1 MPQPSND
8 ASAWQVRESALD
20 PGAHGALE
28 SVFALSNGYVGIRGT
43 LDEAQPS
50 ASRGTFLAGVY
61 EYHPLSYPEGGYGH
75 PEHGQAIIGVAD
87 GSTVRLQVDGVQ
99 LDVRESPP
107 EQHDRV
113 LDLRAGTLRRE
124 TEWVTPRGARMRLT
138 STRLVSLTQRSVT
151 AIRYEV
157 EALDRTVQAVL
168 RSDLVVNGT
177 PPKVENEDPRVAAVL
192 EQPFRARLSRCHETG
207 GVLVHRTHG
216 SEIGVA
222 AAVEHE
228 VDMPAGGAVS
238 TQCDDDQVVTTL
250 VTDLRPGQRVGFV
263 KYLCHA
269 SSDADPSADLRE
281 QVLAAMTGARRRGW
295 DGLLADQRAELDE
308 YWDSAEVEI
317 DSDPELQLAIRFD
330 LFQLLQAAACV
341 SRAPVGAKGLTGG
354 GYSGHTFWDIEG
366 FVLPALALL
375 RPRDAARLLQ
385 WRSSTLDRARE
396 RAQVLDLG
404 GASFPW
410 RTIDG
415 HETSAYWPASTAAMH
430 VNADIA
436 RAFRWWADATGED
449 LTEVGGVDVLVE
461 TARVWAAMVHEDHEG
476 GIHLLGM
483 TGPDEYTGV
492 VDDNVFTNLM
502 ARRNLRAAADAC
514 EEHPEHVG
522 RLSVTA
528 DELQRWRALAD
539 AIHIPYD
546 AVRGVHPSNE
556 GFTTYREWDFEAKR
570 DGYPVEEHFHYAKI
584 YRRQI
589 VKQADL
595 VLALWWCAEAFT
607 PEQTARDLDY
617 YEQRTVRDSSLSAC
631 VQAVVCARVGHLDL
645 ALEHLRESALVDLRD
660 IQQDAEQGLHL
671 ASAAG
676 SWLAVVCGFGGLDT
690 DGGELRLAP
699 RLPERLHR
707 IAFRLR
713 WHGRRLGVEITR
725 SGTTVRVLDGDAG
738 EVALQIDGEA
748 LAVTAARPATAPLH
762 VPHPPTPA
770 PHQPPGRAPRAP
782 RTP

>member
-1 MPQPSND
+1 M
-8 ASAWQVRESALD
+8 
-20 PGAHGALE
+20 
-28 SVFALSNGYVGIRGT
+28 
-43 LDEAQPS
+43 
-50 ASRGTFLAGVY
+50 
-61 EYHPLSYPEGGYGH
+61 
-75 PEHGQAIIGVAD
+75 
-87 GSTVRLQVDGVQ
+87 
-99 LDVRESPP
+99 
-107 EQHDRV
+107 
-113 LDLRAGTLRRE
+113 
-124 TEWVTPRGARMRLT
+124 
-138 STRLVSLTQRSVT
+138 
-151 AIRYEV
+151 
-157 EALDRTVQAVL
+157 
-168 RSDLVVNGT
+168 
-177 PPKVENEDPRVAAVL
+177 
-192 EQPFRARLSRCHETG
+192 
-207 GVLVHRTHG
+207 
-216 SEIGVA
+216 
-222 AAVEHE
+222 
-228 VDMPAGGAVS
+228 
-238 TQCDDDQVVTTL
+238 
-250 VTDLRPGQRVGFV
+250 
-263 KYLCHA
+263 
-269 SSDADPSADLRE
+269 
-281 QVLAAMTGARRRGW
+281 
-295 DGLLADQRAELDE
+295 
-308 YWDSAEVEI
+308 
-317 DSDPELQLAIRFD
+317 
-330 LFQLLQAAACV
+330 
-341 SRAPVGAKGLTGG
+341 
-354 GYSGHTFWDIEG
+354 
-366 FVLPALALL
+366 LPALALL

-436 RAFRWWADATGED
+436 RAFRWWADVTGED
-449 LTEVGGVDVLVE
+449 LAEVGGVDVLVE

-539 AIHIPYD
+539 AIHVPYD

-738 EVALQIDGEA
+738 EVALRIDGEA
-748 LAVTAARPATAPLH
+748 LAVTADRPATAPLH
-762 VPHPPTPA
+762 TPPPPTPA
-770 PHQPPGRAPRAP
+770 PRQPPGRAPRAP

>member
-1 MPQPSND
+1 
-8 ASAWQVRESALD
+8 
-20 PGAHGALE
+20 
-28 SVFALSNGYVGIRGT
+28 
-43 LDEAQPS
+43 
-50 ASRGTFLAGVY
+50 
-61 EYHPLSYPEGGYGH
+61 
-75 PEHGQAIIGVAD
+75 
-87 GSTVRLQVDGVQ
+87 
-99 LDVRESPP
+99 
-107 EQHDRV
+107 
-113 LDLRAGTLRRE
+113 
-124 TEWVTPRGARMRLT
+124 
-138 STRLVSLTQRSVT
+138 
-151 AIRYEV
+151 
-157 EALDRTVQAVL
+157 
-168 RSDLVVNGT
+168 
-177 PPKVENEDPRVAAVL
+177 
-192 EQPFRARLSRCHETG
+192 
-207 GVLVHRTHG
+207 
-216 SEIGVA
+216 
-222 AAVEHE
+222 
-228 VDMPAGGAVS
+228 
-238 TQCDDDQVVTTL
+238 
-250 VTDLRPGQRVGFV
+250 
-263 KYLCHA
+263 
-269 SSDADPSADLRE
+269 
-281 QVLAAMTGARRRGW
+281 
-295 DGLLADQRAELDE
+295 
-308 YWDSAEVEI
+308 VEI

-354 GYSGHTFWDIEG
+354 GYSGHTFWDVEG
-366 FVLPALALL
+366 FVLPALTLL

-385 WRSSTLDRARE
+385 WRSSTLDRARD

-436 RAFRWWADATGED
+436 RAFRWWADVTGED
-449 LTEVGGVDVLVE
+449 LTTVGGADVLVE

-476 GIHLLGM
+476 RIHLLGM

-539 AIHIPYD
+539 AIHVPYD

-584 YRRQI
+584 YRRQV

-595 VLALWWCAEAFT
+595 VLALWWCSEAFT

-617 YEQRTVRDSSLSAC
+617 YELRTVRDSSLSAC

-645 ALEHLRESALVDLRD
+645 ALEYLREAALVDLRD
-660 IQQDAEQGLHL
+660 IQQDAEEGLHL

-676 SWLAVVCGFGGLDT
+676 SWLAVVCGFGGLDPE
-690 DGGELRLAP
+690 GGELRLAP

-707 IAFRLR
+707 IAFRLGWR
-713 WHGRRLGVEITR
+713 GRRLGVEVTR
-725 SGTTVRVLDGDAG
+725 SGTTVRVLDGAAG

-748 LAVTAARPATAPLH
+748 LTVTADRPATAPLRT
-762 VPHPPTPA
+762 PQPSTPA
-770 PHQPPGRAPRAP
+770 PRQPPGRAPRAP